1 MTSPIVICGQDPSFQ
16 FFFSFCFSL
25 FSRSEFYMPSVHESS
40 PSALAL
46 VSTFTVKSCGIMAC
60 QRIGREE
67 VNSWRIAGRIH
78 QVEWCRL
85 TVCRYLLSISPYVP
99 KLPIKAIIRL
109 CLGPLG
115 SRSPVVSWR
124 FLLRSSAPCF
134 ADCKE
139 QTGVGGFLT
148 SEEVEGRGVIG

>member
-1 MTSPIVICGQDPSFQ
+1 
-16 FFFSFCFSL
+16 
-25 FSRSEFYMPSVHESS
+25 MPSVDTCC
-40 PSALAL
+40 PS
-46 VSTFTVKSCGIMAC
+46 V
-60 QRIGREE
+60 
-67 VNSWRIAGRIH
+67 H
-78 QVEWCRL
+78 
-85 TVCRYLLSISPYVP
+85 YPYVP

-139 QTGVGGFLT
+139 QTGVGGFLK
-148 SEEVEGRGVIG
+148 SEEMKGRGVIGWMDDEIKIGGRNGNS